1 MATRILVVDDEQE
14 FVDLLRYRYVERGY
28 DILTA
33 GNGLKALNM
42 ARVFLPDIILLDILL
57 PDLDGLSVC
66 EILRHQPSTMK
77 TPVILISALTG
88 DVTQRLSKVQA
99 DDFFNKRVD
108 FGRLDERITAL
119 LKLDADCSSDDAEE
133 PPQ

>member
-1 MATRILVVDDEQE
+1 MTPRILVVDDEQE

-28 DILTA
+28 DILA
-33 GNGLKALNM
+33 ASDGLKALNM

-66 EILRHQPSTMK
+66 EILRHQPSTKK

-99 DDFFNKRVD
+99 DDLFNKPLD
-108 FGRLDERITAL
+108 FNRLDQRITAL
-119 LKLDADCSSDDAEE
+119 LKLDANSALNDAEQ
-133 PPQ
+133 PPE